1 MTDATATRDRESKR
15 FAYWSLLACT
25 TAVGAVTFVLSFV
38 GLRDY
43 AERVA
48 GFPTELSWL
57 VPVGVDGLTLCA
69 VAATMILRHATWR
82 PRAYAWA
89 AFGIAVA
96 ASVAGNLSHA
106 DARSLSWEGHIG
118 AASWPIFL
126 ALASHMVIVVRRN
139 MERTTPRRRTADAGH
154 AETPSLP
161 ASPEPTT
168 AVVDGF
174 AATAATVG
182 EAPAETVER
191 RPTPRRRAKA
201 TKKTTR
207 AVAKAVGDDEIRAAL
222 RRVDG
227 GESVAKVALSL
238 GVHKATVYR
247 WRDER
252 SDRSHNTQTSGGESA
267 DDSKEESRERQLVG
281 A

>member
-15 FAYWSLLACT
+15 FAYWSLLGCT

-48 GFPTELSWL
+48 GFPAELSWL

-89 AFGIAVA
+89 AFAIAVA
-96 ASVAGNLSHA
+96 ASVSGNLSHA
-106 DARSLSWEGHIG
+106 DARGLSWEGHIG

-139 MERTTPRRRTADAGH
+139 MERTSPRRTAAT
-154 AETPSLP
+154 APSATTGSIEVL
-161 ASPEPTT
+161 PEPATPPVGDVT
-168 AVVDGF
+168 
-174 AATAATVG
+174 ATAADEPA
-182 EAPAETVER
+182 EAPAEPVR
-191 RPTPRRRAKA
+191 RQTPRRRAKPA
-201 TKKTTR
+201 KRTAR
-207 AVAKAVGDDEIRAAL
+207 GVAKTFSDDEIRAAL
-222 RRVDG
+222 RRCEG

-247 WRDER
+247 WRDEQSR
-252 SDRSHNTQTSGGESA
+252 GAQDSGGGSA
-267 DDSKEESRERQLVG
+267 DDTKEESRERDLVNVG

>member
-1 MTDATATRDRESKR
+1 MTHATATRDREPR
-15 FAYWSLLACT
+15 RLAYWALLGCT

-48 GFPTELSWL
+48 GFPSELSWL

-106 DARSLSWEGHIG
+106 DARRLSWEGHIG

-139 MERTTPRRRTADAGH
+139 MERAPRRSNTTPVEHRADVSPAPVP
-154 AETPSLP
+154 EPSANVAPELP
-161 ASPEPTT
+161 ATL
-168 AVVDGF
+168 D
-174 AATAATVG
+174 ATAT
-182 EAPAETVER
+182 EPAQ
-191 RPTPRRRAKA
+191 RPTPRRRAKPA
-201 TKKTTR
+201 KKASR
-207 AVAKAVGDDEIRAAL
+207 GVAKAFSADEIRAAL
-222 RRVDG
+222 RRVEN

-247 WRDER
+247 WRDEQSR
-252 SDRSHNTQTSGGESA
+252 GTQTSGGESA
-267 DDSKEESRERQLVG
+267 DNPKERHDEPVF
-281 A
+281 ATA